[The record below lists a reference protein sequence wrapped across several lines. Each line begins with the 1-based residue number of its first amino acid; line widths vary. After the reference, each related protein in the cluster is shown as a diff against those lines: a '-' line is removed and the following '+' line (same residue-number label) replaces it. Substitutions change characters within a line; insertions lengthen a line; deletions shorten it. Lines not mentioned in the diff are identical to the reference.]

1 MNCEIR
7 KIYVGLLKTRALSL
21 FIADKIGNRHVSM
34 TKWSNISKDY
44 VPFDGSSDACLHII
58 KELEQRAK
66 MLRPR
71 EVPPKLGDGTQ
82 VRRGFLDI

>member
-1 MNCEIR
+1 
-7 KIYVGLLKTRALSL
+7 
-21 FIADKIGNRHVSM
+21 M
-34 TKWSNISKDY
+34 TKWSNISKEY
-44 VPFDGSSDACLHII
+44 VLIDGSGDACLHII

-82 VRRGFLDI
+82 VRRGFIDM